1 MAVKKRIVAKGAETV
16 EPVPNSNCA
25 YGIAAAQTVHGNG
38 ISDPRQKSP
47 LGLGGMM
54 AQFQRVTLP
63 SAILWSETLTRGLRE
78 LGMANNPMQLLLG
91 TSNVLSNQLDAVLM
105 QQATLM
111 RQLLDAKLQVNG
123 QRFRNHLAEA
133 GVASG
138 PHEGRILLDAWSK
151 AQDDWLS
158 LSRNWKLILRDR

>member
-25 YGIAAAQTVHGNG
+25 YGIAAAQAVHGNG

-78 LGMANNPMQLLLG
+78 LGMANNPMQLMLG
-91 TSNVLSNQLDAVLM
+91 TSI
-105 QQATLM
+105 AT
-111 RQLLDAKLQVNG
+111 RK
-123 QRFRNHLAEA
+123 
-133 GVASG
+133 
-138 PHEGRILLDAWSK
+138 
-151 AQDDWLS
+151 
-158 LSRNWKLILRDR
+158 